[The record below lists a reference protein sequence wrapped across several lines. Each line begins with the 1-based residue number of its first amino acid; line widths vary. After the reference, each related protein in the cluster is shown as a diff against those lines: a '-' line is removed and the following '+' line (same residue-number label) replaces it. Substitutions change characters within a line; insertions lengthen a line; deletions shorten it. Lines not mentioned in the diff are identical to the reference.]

1 MRLDLLQALRPKPYA
16 CTAPKLPNLRRL
28 DRSALLPF
36 ALSSRGC
43 LAAVQ
48 HCLQALQ
55 EASGLEG
62 QLVYLNNKAAPTQA
76 LKSVSVCVLP
86 TPRLQAL
93 FANPCIT
100 PADLRSAWEALA
112 KQTAAGATATQQAVS
127 CSVRG
132 TCF

>member
-1 MRLDLLQALRPKPYA
+1 MDDPCA
-16 CTAPKLPNLRRL
+16 CRL
-28 DRSALLPF
+28 DRSAILPF

-43 LAAVQ
+43 LAAIQ

-55 EASGLEG
+55 EASTLEG

-93 FANPCIT
+93 FAIPCIT
-100 PADLRSAWEALA
+100 PGDLRSAWEALA
-112 KQTAAGATATQQAVS
+112 KQTAAGATAPQQAGTT
-127 CSVRG
+127 CRG
-132 TCF
+132 PCYMRDMLSASGHSWL